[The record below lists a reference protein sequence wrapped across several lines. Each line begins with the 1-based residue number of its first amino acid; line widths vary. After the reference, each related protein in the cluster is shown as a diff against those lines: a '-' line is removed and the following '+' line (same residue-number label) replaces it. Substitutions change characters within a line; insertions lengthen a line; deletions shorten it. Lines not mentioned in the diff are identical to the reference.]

1 MTTATVTETTTGAVD
16 GARRPAG
23 WAAVTGGLA
32 SIVGGA
38 VQAVRVDDLNPIV
51 DRSEHVLL
59 TAVAVA
65 LVLWIPAYV
74 VLGRMTGTR
83 AGRIGGLLAALGCA
97 LLAVGMTSTNLH
109 DQDYPWFGIVAVPAN
124 AAWLAGSVTLAVV
137 AFRRRTLP
145 RGLAAALGLVW
156 VTSIILSQ
164 AGGNLVAGLIWAV
177 AGWLMIAGA
186 RSTAA

>member
-1 MTTATVTETTTGAVD
+1 MTIATDTVTPTGTET

-23 WAAVTGGLA
+23 WAAVAGGLA
-32 SIVGGA
+32 SAVGGA
-38 VQAVRVDDLNPIV
+38 VQAVRVEDFNPVV
-51 DRSEHVLL
+51 DRTEHVLL
-59 TAVAVA
+59 TAVAIA

-83 AGRIGGLLAALGCA
+83 AGRIGGWLAAAGCA
-97 LLAVGMTSTNLH
+97 LLAFGMTSTNLH
-109 DQDYPWFGIVAVPAN
+109 DQDYSWFSVVAVPAN

-145 RGLAAALGLVW
+145 RWLAVGLALVW

-186 RSTAA
+186 RSSR